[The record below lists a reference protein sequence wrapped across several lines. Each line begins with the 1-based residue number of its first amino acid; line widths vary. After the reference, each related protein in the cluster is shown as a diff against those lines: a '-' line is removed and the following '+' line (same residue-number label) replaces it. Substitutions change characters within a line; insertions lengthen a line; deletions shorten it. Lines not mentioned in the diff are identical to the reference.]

1 MPVLSR
7 RNISRKTRGPHEQE
21 YRQKLRESLLDP
33 SLTDKQRER
42 VKQQLDSINTPK
54 TYRADD
60 PPPPGA
66 LEIPGR

>member
-21 YRQKLRESLLDP
+21 YRQKLRESLLD
-33 SLTDKQRER
+33 STLTDTQRKR
-42 VKQQLDSINTPK
+42 VKQQLDSIDKPK
-54 TYRADD
+54 KYRADD